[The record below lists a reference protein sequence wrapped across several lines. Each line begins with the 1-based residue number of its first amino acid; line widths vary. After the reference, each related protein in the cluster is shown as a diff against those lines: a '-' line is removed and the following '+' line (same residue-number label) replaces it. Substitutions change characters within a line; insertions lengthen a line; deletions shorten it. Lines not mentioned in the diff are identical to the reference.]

1 MPLTTFNIS
10 IFDMPADIFTEIS
23 VIIGINKVYSFTA
36 ATTTT
41 ATTATVFLFFFQTV
55 YFLLTIY

>member
-23 VIIGINKVYSFTA
+23 VIIGINKVYSSTA

-41 ATTATVFLFFFQTV
+41 ATTATVFFFF
-55 YFLLTIY
+55 FF

>member
-41 ATTATVFLFFFQTV
+41 ATTATVFFFFFQTV